1 MRKKKK
7 LIKRCIECNS
17 ELVDDVRF
25 GFFDTG
31 DRVIYCPNK
40 KCSRFGLQT
49 WVWKEE
55 RKEEK

>member
-1 MRKKKK
+1 MRKKSGVIIKK
-7 LIKRCIECNS
+7 CIECGS
-17 ELVDDVRF
+17 KLVDDERLGIF
-25 GFFDTG
+25 GSG

-55 RKEEK
+55 K